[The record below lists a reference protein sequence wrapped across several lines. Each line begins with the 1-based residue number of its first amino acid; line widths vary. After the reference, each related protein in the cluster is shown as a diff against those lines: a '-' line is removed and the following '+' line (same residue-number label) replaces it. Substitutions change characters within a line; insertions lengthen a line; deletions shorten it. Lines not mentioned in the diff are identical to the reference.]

1 MKPDQEFVE
10 TAQHFSEE
18 AVSLYGK
25 SRTGL
30 LLYRVIVILSGPFFI
45 GLILWDGF
53 GNTGK
58 DSHQMMLLLTFLTLA
73 LGLLLFHTGMEYG
86 RMYRAIARSPRVL
99 YDYCARWNARLK
111 KPRQKTTRLFL
122 MAKCA
127 ILEGRLAE
135 AGNALNSL
143 DYYSIPVEN
152 QAAYHLL
159 WAVIDRLDGKEED
172 FSHNVEVYRQM
183 LASAGRKIP
192 RGEQR
197 LQTLRGGSE
206 EQIRQLADVREDLW
220 MSKRNLLRVGRLLL
234 TISLLCLF
242 FLGEGLLPQ
251 GMEYRTWFTV
261 WGCIFLEVAVVIFAI
276 LFISS
281 QDQLNRSVGRRRGLF
296 LGAFIAVL
304 VVGLFFF
311 AVWDL
316 QGLFYLK
323 SEEKLADGN
332 LLVRED
338 HFLDPVTYSVYEPTG
353 LIFSRYLYTSDE
365 DGNRL
370 TYSWSTDAGDS
381 SSETDSYDSSGG
393 WGATDQE
400 KRELYE
406 NIYDTQ
412 LAAEYPGG
420 LEMSYSAKGELYA
433 YAGDSYSTQF
443 QGNAV
448 TARIRLVYDRES
460 ENGACYEVVRYEDH
474 YDADGNRLDNTSIQ
488 DIYAVVKSTGE
499 VIPSGR
505 TGWADVGNEEY
516 RRATGE

>member
-1 MKPDQEFVE
+1 M
-10 TAQHFSEE
+10 
-18 AVSLYGK
+18 
-25 SRTGL
+25 
-30 LLYRVIVILSGPFFI
+30 
-45 GLILWDGF
+45 
-53 GNTGK
+53 
-58 DSHQMMLLLTFLTLA
+58 
-73 LGLLLFHTGMEYG
+73 
-86 RMYRAIARSPRVL
+86 IAS
-99 YDYCARWNARLK
+99 
-111 KPRQKTTRLFL
+111 
-122 MAKCA
+122 
-127 ILEGRLAE
+127 I
-135 AGNALNSL
+135 NS
-143 DYYSIPVEN
+143 
-152 QAAYHLL
+152 
-159 WAVIDRLDGKEED
+159 
-172 FSHNVEVYRQM
+172 
-183 LASAGRKIP
+183 
-192 RGEQR
+192 
-197 LQTLRGGSE
+197 
-206 EQIRQLADVREDLW
+206 
-220 MSKRNLLRVGRLLL
+220 
-234 TISLLCLF
+234 
-242 FLGEGLLPQ
+242 
-251 GMEYRTWFTV
+251 
-261 WGCIFLEVAVVIFAI
+261 AVVIFAI

-316 QGLFYLK
+316 LGLFYLK

-353 LIFSRYLYTSDE
+353 LIFRRYLYTSDE

>member
-1 MKPDQEFVE
+1 M
-10 TAQHFSEE
+10 
-18 AVSLYGK
+18 
-25 SRTGL
+25 
-30 LLYRVIVILSGPFFI
+30 
-45 GLILWDGF
+45 
-53 GNTGK
+53 
-58 DSHQMMLLLTFLTLA
+58 
-73 LGLLLFHTGMEYG
+73 
-86 RMYRAIARSPRVL
+86 
-99 YDYCARWNARLK
+99 
-111 KPRQKTTRLFL
+111 
-122 MAKCA
+122 
-127 ILEGRLAE
+127 
-135 AGNALNSL
+135 
-143 DYYSIPVEN
+143 
-152 QAAYHLL
+152 
-159 WAVIDRLDGKEED
+159 
-172 FSHNVEVYRQM
+172 
-183 LASAGRKIP
+183 
-192 RGEQR
+192 
-197 LQTLRGGSE
+197 
-206 EQIRQLADVREDLW
+206 
-220 MSKRNLLRVGRLLL
+220 
-234 TISLLCLF
+234 
-242 FLGEGLLPQ
+242 
-251 GMEYRTWFTV
+251 
-261 WGCIFLEVAVVIFAI
+261 
-276 LFISS
+276 
-281 QDQLNRSVGRRRGLF
+281 
-296 LGAFIAVL
+296 L

-316 QGLFYLK
+316 LGLFYLK

-353 LIFSRYLYTSDE
+353 LIFRRYLYTSDE

-381 SSETDSYDSSGG
+381 PSETDSYDSSGG

-460 ENGACYEVVRYEDH
+460 ENGACYEVVRYEDR

>member
-1 MKPDQEFVE
+1 
-10 TAQHFSEE
+10 
-18 AVSLYGK
+18 
-25 SRTGL
+25 
-30 LLYRVIVILSGPFFI
+30 
-45 GLILWDGF
+45 
-53 GNTGK
+53 
-58 DSHQMMLLLTFLTLA
+58 
-73 LGLLLFHTGMEYG
+73 
-86 RMYRAIARSPRVL
+86 
-99 YDYCARWNARLK
+99 
-111 KPRQKTTRLFL
+111 
-122 MAKCA
+122 
-127 ILEGRLAE
+127 
-135 AGNALNSL
+135 
-143 DYYSIPVEN
+143 
-152 QAAYHLL
+152 
-159 WAVIDRLDGKEED
+159 
-172 FSHNVEVYRQM
+172 M

-261 WGCIFLEVAVVIFAI
+261 WGCVFLEVAVVIFAI

-304 VVGLFFF
+304 VVGLLFF

-316 QGLFYLK
+316 LGLFYLK

-353 LIFSRYLYTSDE
+353 LIFRRYLYTSDE

-381 SSETDSYDSSGG
+381 PSETDSYDSSGG

>member
-1 MKPDQEFVE
+1 
-10 TAQHFSEE
+10 
-18 AVSLYGK
+18 
-25 SRTGL
+25 
-30 LLYRVIVILSGPFFI
+30 
-45 GLILWDGF
+45 
-53 GNTGK
+53 
-58 DSHQMMLLLTFLTLA
+58 
-73 LGLLLFHTGMEYG
+73 
-86 RMYRAIARSPRVL
+86 
-99 YDYCARWNARLK
+99 
-111 KPRQKTTRLFL
+111 

-159 WAVIDRLDGKEED
+159 WAVIGRLDGKEEA
-172 FSHNVEVYRQM
+172 FRHNVEVYRQM

-316 QGLFYLK
+316 LGLFYLK

-353 LIFSRYLYTSDE
+353 LIFRRYLYTSDE

-448 TARIRLVYDRES
+448 TARIRLVYDREA